1 MNMYLLCLLKRCL
14 SQAGLENILGA
25 RGGGQHVLNDGEE
38 GVVTFCER
46 SAHRACFLSSF
57 FINRAIKH
65 H

>member
-1 MNMYLLCLLKRCL
+1 MNIYLLCVFKRFL

-38 GVVTFCER
+38 GVVTFCEL
-46 SAHRACFLSSF
+46 SAHRACFLLSMH
-57 FINRAIKH
+57 INRAIKH